1 MQYFSKNDILDLLMF
16 IEQQLSFTM
25 ETTATVMCYD
35 DFMMSM
41 QGKILFN
48 STCMCLQSIGEAIK
62 QIDDRTEKQ
71 LFSRYPDIQWRQ
83 IIGMRN
89 ILSHEYLS
97 IDPEL
102 IFDIVKTE
110 LPPLS
115 DEIKRIIND
124 IESGRMQ
131 SPSLP
136 PR

>member
-1 MQYFSKNDILDLLMF
+1 MQYFSKHDILDLLMF
-16 IEQQLSFTM
+16 M
-25 ETTATVMCYD
+25 ETTASVMCYD
-35 DFMMSM
+35 DFMMTM
-41 QGKILFN
+41 QGKVLFN

-71 LFSRYPDIQWRQ
+71 LFAMYPDIQWRQ

-115 DEIKRIIND
+115 DEIKRIITD

-131 SPSLP
+131 WMPLP
-136 PR
+136 R